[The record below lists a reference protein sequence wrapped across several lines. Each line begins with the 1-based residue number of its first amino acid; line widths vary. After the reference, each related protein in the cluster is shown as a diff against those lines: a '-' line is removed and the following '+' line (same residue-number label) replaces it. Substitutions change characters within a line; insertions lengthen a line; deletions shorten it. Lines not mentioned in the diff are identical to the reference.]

1 MTKPKRLARTVI
13 YENPWVNL
21 YVDKVA
27 FPGGRIIEQHH
38 ILEFDKQAVAVLVE
52 NEQGHLLFVEAYR
65 YPTDSIEWEIPAGGV
80 DPNES
85 ILATAQREV
94 QEETGYASVDHTL
107 VYTFNPLNGMSNKV
121 FHIVRCRATTHNGVF
136 DQNEVRSYRW
146 FARQEIEQMLRD
158 QVIHDGF
165 TLVGLLFY
173 LGQAYE

>member
-27 FPGGRIIEQHH
+27 FPDGRIIEQHH

-52 NEQGHLLFVEAYR
+52 NEQGDLLFVEAYR
-65 YPTDSIEWEIPAGGV
+65 YPTDSIEWEIPAGGI
-80 DPNES
+80 DSNEA
-85 ILATAQREV
+85 ILETTQREV
-94 QEETGYASVDHTL
+94 LEETGYASVKHKL
-107 VYTFNPLNGMSNKV
+107 VYTFNPLNGISNKV
-121 FHIVRCRATTHNGVF
+121 FYIVRCQATTQNGVF

-146 FARQEIEQMLRD
+146 FSRQEIEQMLRD

-173 LGQAYE
+173 LMTT